1 MASWARQPYA
11 GPLRPLHM
19 ETRFSASAESTITK
33 PAACIP
39 RTQQSSRM
47 AYDQKTKELPYSSKF
62 SSAKKILSF
71 CQKIGVNQCELF
83 DFCVL
88 IFFQMTKL

>member
-1 MASWARQPYA
+1 MASWAGQPHA
-11 GPLRPLHM
+11 GPLRPLCM

-39 RTQQSSRM
+39 RPQQSSRM

-62 SSAKKILSF
+62 SSAKNFVINF
-71 CQKIGVNQCELF
+71 CQKIGVNHMNY
-83 DFCVL
+83 L
-88 IFFQMTKL
+88 IFVY